1 MSHPVG
7 RDLAQRT
14 DPHQCFDGSFKTVI
28 NGPRRSAPAGDI
40 AIAVNETSA
49 LHHTQEQLRAAVR
62 DREEILAVVTHD
74 LRNPLSGLMLIA
86 NSAEL
91 KARSL
96 PGGEPL
102 RAMAASIIE
111 ITRSMSAL
119 VGDLLAIAVARPGSS
134 MLKIGPVKAAS
145 LLARA
150 AEAARPLFAREG
162 IEFEVAPM
170 GELPVLQVDS
180 DRILRVF
187 ANLLDNALKFTEPP
201 GTAVLRAEAVSS
213 GVRFCVANSGPALSA
228 KEVESM
234 FQPFWQAGRDDRR
247 GAGLGLSI
255 CRSIVEAHGGSIW
268 AEPAPLARICSWRA
282 LIRLCRRAPSRG

>member
-1 MSHPVG
+1 
-7 RDLAQRT
+7 
-14 DPHQCFDGSFKTVI
+14 
-28 NGPRRSAPAGDI
+28 
-40 AIAVNETSA
+40 
-49 LHHTQEQLRAAVR
+49 
-62 DREEILAVVTHD
+62 
-74 LRNPLSGLMLIA
+74 
-86 NSAEL
+86 
-91 KARSL
+91 
-96 PGGEPL
+96 
-102 RAMAASIIE
+102 
-111 ITRSMSAL
+111 
-119 VGDLLAIAVARPGSS
+119 
-134 MLKIGPVKAAS
+134 VKASS
-145 LLARA
+145 LLGRA

-162 IEFEVAPM
+162 IKFEVEPM

-180 DRILRVF
+180 YRILRVF

-268 AEPAPLARICSWRA
+268 AEPATGKRVRICFLLPCANPIASGGVQS
-282 LIRLCRRAPSRG
+282 PEG